1 MNQLPLVSI
10 CMITYGHEKFIEEAI
25 NGVLMQECDFEYEL
39 IIANDSSPD
48 NSDDVIN
55 TIIKNHQK
63 GKLITYFKQEKNI
76 GMMPNFISALEQCKG
91 NYIAVCEG
99 DDYWTDPLKLQKQVD
114 FLNVNTNY
122 SACFTN
128 INMLNN
134 GILSKEVLKKK
145 HKKDFDSISV
155 FYDLWVPTLTILY
168 RKNSLKLP
176 LPDQFSKVNNG
187 DLFLFYLLA
196 QEGML
201 GYLDFVSGV
210 YRQHENGVWSGEDT
224 ITQIEK
230 RITTF
235 VLIKDYFNEN
245 LKIKQI
251 LQEKITASNWLKVR
265 YFFKKRLFK
274 KFVLG
279 YTVFFIKNPFFGI
292 LNIFLKVK
300 KMLVKPL
307 KK

>member
-25 NGVLMQECDFEYEL
+25 NGVLMQECNFDYEL

-48 NSDDVIN
+48 DTDGVIN
-55 TIIKNHQK
+55 KILKNHPK
-63 GKLITYFKQEKNI
+63 GKLITYFKHEKNI
-76 GMMPNFISALEQCKG
+76 GMMPNFIYALEKCKG

-99 DDYWTDPLKLQKQVD
+99 DDYWTDTSKLQKQVD
-114 FLNVNTNY
+114 FLNTNTNY

-128 INMLNN
+128 IDMLNN

-155 FYDLWVPTLTILY
+155 FYDLWIPTLTILY

-176 LPDQFSKVNNG
+176 FPDQFSKVNNG

-196 QEGML
+196 QEGTL

-210 YRQHENGVWSGEDT
+210 YRQHENGVWTGGDT

-251 LQEKITASNWLKVR
+251 LRDKIIASNWLIVT

-274 KFVLG
+274 KFVFRYAL
-279 YTVFFIKNPFFGI
+279 FFIKNPINAIKNG
-292 LNIFLKVK
+292 FL
-300 KMLVKPL
+300 LLIKPN
-307 KK
+307 

>member
-99 DDYWTDPLKLQKQVD
+99 DDHWTDPLKLQKQVD